1 YRSIVIFQ
9 IKVVKSAEIGGND
22 FRLSILIGP
31 ETQCQAT
38 AGADADIAEIRP
50 GEVGIRTH
58 SDISRCRRCRQP
70 GSIRKLLADSIRS
83 EGIRWKD
90 KTVKAC
96 RARVVRVGDA
106 IGTIAVNSP
115 SLNSNFS
122 SALCS
127 IQVRVVELG
136 TRDGRKVWVAGQR
149 TQRTRAIREFDLE
162 IIGLAFGR
170 HKS

>member
-1 YRSIVIFQ
+1 
-9 IKVVKSAEIGGND
+9 
-22 FRLSILIGP
+22 
-31 ETQCQAT
+31 
-38 AGADADIAEIRP
+38 
-50 GEVGIRTH
+50 
-58 SDISRCRRCRQP
+58 
-70 GSIRKLLADSIRS
+70 IRS

-122 SALCS
+122 SGLCS

-170 HKS
+170 HKSERICAVRRDVIRYQSHPDFVFTARIIGIKKRYQLNGLRSAQSINCGVAACTAHSSYDAARNGDLSVKDGIRG